1 MYVIRDAG
9 PEDFDNIWPI
19 AREFNTVSLPGKQDM
34 LMKVLEI
41 SRASFA
47 GELPPA
53 DREYVFV
60 LEAFGA
66 EGQGIIGTSMIT
78 AQKGSQYNPHVFFVV
93 EQEQKFSPSFA
104 HWLRQREES
113 PEDFN
118 PDSTLDY
125 DILRLLH
132 TFDGPTELG
141 GMFVRPDFRNKRLGA
156 RLSYARLLFI
166 AMQRGQHPGL
176 FKDTLLAELLP
187 DLRSQ
192 TSPFYTA
199 LGRKF
204 TRITYDEAD
213 KYSRLNRWFIMDLFP
228 RQAIYVKLLPQDA
241 QDVIGHIGPQSRGA
255 ERLLTKVGF
264 AKVNKIHPL
273 DGGPHYEALTE
284 KVPLIGNCFRVSGL
298 CDEDRDY
305 VFEGLLGIT
314 RAAPPYF
321 QCVHA
326 EFYRDFNDPSFI
338 RVPTR
343 VLESLRYDP
352 SDTLWAQPWGRKELL
367 THTNGRVTL
376 G

>member
-9 PEDFDNIWPI
+9 PEDFESIWPI

-34 LMKVLEI
+34 LMKVLET
-41 SRASFA
+41 SRESFA
-47 GELPPA
+47 GVLPPA
-53 DREYVFV
+53 HREFVFV
-60 LEAFGA
+60 LEAFGT
-66 EGQGIIGTSMIT
+66 EGQGIIGTSMVT

-93 EQEQKFSPSFA
+93 EREQKFSPSFA
-104 HWLRQREES
+104 HWLRQRKEH
-113 PEDFN
+113 PEDFD

-141 GMFVRPDFRNKRLGA
+141 GMFVRPEFRNKRLGA
-156 RLSYARLLFI
+156 RLSYARMLFI
-166 AMQRGQHPGL
+166 AMHRSTGI

-187 DLRSQ
+187 DIRGQ
-192 TSPFYTA
+192 VSPFYTA
-199 LGRKF
+199 LGKKF

-228 RQAIYVKLLPQDA
+228 RQAIYVKLLPQES
-241 QDVIGHIGPQSRGA
+241 QDVIGRIGPQSRGA

-273 DGGPHYEALTE
+273 DGGPHYEALTD
-284 KVPLIGNCFRVSGL
+284 KVPLITNCFPVSGL

-305 VFEGLLGIT
+305 VFEGLLGIART
-314 RAAPPYF
+314 EPPYF

-326 EFYRDFNDPSFI
+326 EFYRDINDPSFI
-338 RVPTR
+338 RVPPRLLDALHYKPT
-343 VLESLRYDP
+343 
-352 SDTLWAQPWGRKELL
+352 DTLWAQPWGRKEYKEYVPPEP
-367 THTNGRVTL
+367 TNER
-376 G
+376 